1 MATKTIDRTM
11 QTGATAKISGG
22 LSERRVAIYASRY
35 FGAPLKEILIEALT
49 PDASTRKYYRV
60 MSERNPAETF
70 IISLYPTPFNQHE
83 NSFID
88 TTRLFE
94 QASLP
99 VPKIIDIADID
110 GIILQE
116 DLGDCSLTEWLC
128 GANGR
133 SNEHGRMLESAIYLI
148 ARIQSA
154 TDLAKKTGSIAG
166 RHAFDFDKLSWELE
180 YFFVHFFGSLK
191 ENRFTPSQ
199 ETGIKRDLGAIAAD
213 LAGRPRVLTHRDY
226 HGMNLMVDGSGDLRI
241 IDHQDARL
249 GPASYDLVPLLLE
262 RRMHPADESWVDG
275 QLDYFLESRSRIGLP
290 LIKWNE
296 LKYEFNLMTVQRLLK
311 AIGTFSYQTAVVG
324 RGEAYENYI
333 PPAIETVLRAMSKPG
348 MKEYPALREAL
359 EISV

>member
-1 MATKTIDRTM
+1 M
-11 QTGATAKISGG
+11 QTGATAKITGG

-35 FGAPLKEILIEALT
+35 FGAPLKETLIEALT

-60 MSERNPAETF
+60 MTERNPAETF

-94 QASLP
+94 QANLP
-99 VPKIIDIADID
+99 VPKIIDIADLD

-128 GANGR
+128 RAKGR

-154 TDLAKKTGSIAG
+154 TDLAEETGSIAG
-166 RHAFDFDKLSWELE
+166 HHAFDYDKLSWELA

-191 ENRFTPSQ
+191 ERRFTPSQ
-199 ETGIKRDLGAIAAD
+199 ETDIKRDLGAIAAE
-213 LAGRPRVLTHRDY
+213 LAARPRVLTHRDY

-262 RRMHPADESWVDG
+262 RRMHPADESWVDE

-290 LIKWNE
+290 IIKWNE
-296 LKYEFNLMTVQRLLK
+296 LRYEFNLMTVQRLLK

-333 PPAIETVLRAMSKPG
+333 LPAIETVLRAMRIPG